1 MQSTTLPLG
10 MRRDSMPSTTPDT
23 LAYIGTPMPWPW
35 EAIGWP
41 TATVSPFFTRMVL
54 VLAPRSDRGIRTRA
68 GTGICTGVQDAV
80 FLWPA
85 RRIPFPIPI
94 VLDHSFSARRG
105 ASPAI
110 WDKF

>member
-10 MRRDSMPSTTPDT
+10 MRRDSMPSTVPDT

-35 EAIGWP
+35 VAIGWP

-68 GTGICTGVQDAV
+68 GTVICTGVQEAV
-80 FLWPA
+80 FL
-85 RRIPFPIPI
+85 
-94 VLDHSFSARRG
+94 
-105 ASPAI
+105 
-110 WDKF
+110 